1 MDPWTPTSGGRKQVT
16 FSTLAELKRHPL
28 RARKL
33 YRGEAESLIIP
44 HAAKEYVDH
53 ADPPDECFFYATQA
67 SNIEGF
73 SEHERNNAVTHAISA
88 EIADRLYDVTFEWCE
103 YGVDYKSYADF
114 KMELQQIAFRAM
126 ELSFMRMEDYATWCL
141 RNSNNRGRYLEMT
154 AYQHLA
160 NGLLL
165 ISHALQAEP
174 PGMTRY
180 ANNDVLMELISFAS
194 FAAHHQSTNKH
205 DVLQRWRENVE
216 LWLAHDAYKPGI
228 SQYDLVL
235 RTTRRAMLRA
245 GPLSFV
251 DLPAH

>member
-1 MDPWTPTSGGRKQVT
+1 MT
-16 FSTLAELKRHPL
+16 FRTLAELKRRPL
-28 RARKL
+28 RATKL

-44 HAAKEYVDH
+44 LAAQAYVDH
-53 ADPPDECFFYATQA
+53 EDPPDECFFYATQA
-67 SNIEGF
+67 SNVEGF
-73 SEHERNNAVTHAISA
+73 YEHERNNAVTHAISA
-88 EIADRLYDVTFEWCE
+88 ELAERLSDVTFEWTE
-103 YGVDYKSYADF
+103 YGVYFRSFADY
-114 KMELQQIAFRAM
+114 KMELQKLAFRAM
-126 ELSFMRMEDYATWCL
+126 ELSYMRMEDYATWCL

-174 PGMTRY
+174 PGKTRY

-216 LWLAHDAYKPGI
+216 LWLAHDAHKPGI
-228 SQYDLVL
+228 SQYDLAL
-235 RTTRRAMLRA
+235 RTSRRALLRA
-245 GPLSFV
+245 GPLSFN
-251 DLPAH
+251 DMPAH